1 MRGLSS
7 TAGGWENL
15 RCTAFSRWSQADR
28 PKNQRQQT
36 WTNVA
41 QRNSRRRAWAAYWL
55 TANPT

>member
-7 TAGGWENL
+7 TAGGWEN
-15 RCTAFSRWSQADR
+15 RRAAFSWWSQADR

-41 QRNSRRRAWAAYWL
+41 QRNSRREREQL
-55 TANPT
+55 IGSRQTRL